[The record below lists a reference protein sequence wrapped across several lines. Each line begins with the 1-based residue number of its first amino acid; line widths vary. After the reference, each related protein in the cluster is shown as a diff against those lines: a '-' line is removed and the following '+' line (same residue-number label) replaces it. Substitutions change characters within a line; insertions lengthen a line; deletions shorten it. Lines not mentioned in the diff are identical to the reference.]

1 MTARETAMKNAD
13 IRILVV
19 DDEEHTRLGYAEV
32 LRLEDY
38 TVDVAKNGAAGLE
51 MVKKNQYDVIV
62 TDLRMPEMD
71 GTMFIENLRKFD
83 NEVKVVVITAFG
95 SFKSY
100 KKATSLGVVEYIN
113 KPVRAKDLKDA
124 ILKVLG
130 N

>member
-1 MTARETAMKNAD
+1 MMVREIEMTNSD
-13 IRILVV
+13 IKILVV

-38 TVDVAKNGAAGLE
+38 DVDVAENGAVGLE
-51 MVKKNQYDVIV
+51 MAKKNSYDVII

-83 NEVKVVVITAFG
+83 QDVKVVVITAFG

-113 KPVRAKDLKDA
+113 KPVRAKDLKEA
-124 ILKVLG
+124 VLKVL
-130 N
+130 NN

>member
-1 MTARETAMKNAD
+1 MKNAD

-38 TVDVAKNGAAGLE
+38 IVDVAENGAAGLE

-113 KPVRAKDLKDA
+113 KPVRAKDLKEA

>member
-38 TVDVAKNGAAGLE
+38 TVDVAENGAAGLE

-113 KPVRAKDLKDA
+113 KPVRAKDLKEA

>member
-1 MTARETAMKNAD
+1 MTNSD
-13 IRILVV
+13 IKILVV

-38 TVDVAKNGAAGLE
+38 DVDVAENGAVGLE
-51 MVKKNQYDVIV
+51 MAKKNSYDVII

-83 NEVKVVVITAFG
+83 QDVKVVVITAFG

-113 KPVRAKDLKDA
+113 KPVRAKDLKEA
-124 ILKVLG
+124 VLKVL
-130 N
+130 NN

>member
-1 MTARETAMKNAD
+1 MKNAD
-13 IRILVV
+13 IKILVV

-38 TVDVAKNGAAGLE
+38 DVDVAENGAAGLE
-51 MVKKNQYDVIV
+51 MAKKNRYDVII

-83 NEVKVVVITAFG
+83 QDVKVVVITAFG

-113 KPVRAKDLKDA
+113 KPVRAKDLKEA
-124 ILKVLG
+124 ILKVL
-130 N
+130 NN

>member
-1 MTARETAMKNAD
+1 MVREIEMKNAD
-13 IRILVV
+13 IKILVV

-38 TVDVAKNGAAGLE
+38 DVDVAENGAAGLE
-51 MVKKNQYDVIV
+51 MAKKNRYDVII

-83 NEVKVVVITAFG
+83 QDVKVVVITAFG

-113 KPVRAKDLKDA
+113 KPVRAKDLKEA
-124 ILKVLG
+124 ILKVL
-130 N
+130 NN

>member
-1 MTARETAMKNAD
+1 MTNSD
-13 IRILVV
+13 IKILVV

-38 TVDVAKNGAAGLE
+38 DVDVAENGAVGLE
-51 MVKKNQYDVIV
+51 MAKKNRYDVII

-83 NEVKVVVITAFG
+83 QDVKVVVITAFG

-113 KPVRAKDLKDA
+113 KPVRAKDLKEA
-124 ILKVLG
+124 VLKVL
-130 N
+130 NN

>member
-1 MTARETAMKNAD
+1 MTNSD
-13 IRILVV
+13 IKILVV

-38 TVDVAKNGAAGLE
+38 DVDVAENGAVGLE
-51 MVKKNQYDVIV
+51 MAKKNRYDVII

-71 GTMFIENLRKFD
+71 GTVFIENLRKFD
-83 NEVKVVVITAFG
+83 QDVKVVVITAFG

-113 KPVRAKDLKDA
+113 KPVRAKDLKEA
-124 ILKVLG
+124 ILKVL
-130 N
+130 NN

>member
-38 TVDVAKNGAAGLE
+38 VVDVAENGAAGLE

-113 KPVRAKDLKDA
+113 KPVRAKDLKEA

>member
-38 TVDVAKNGAAGLE
+38 TVDVAENGAAGLE

>member
-1 MTARETAMKNAD
+1 MMVREIEMTNSD
-13 IRILVV
+13 IKILVV

-38 TVDVAKNGAAGLE
+38 DVDVAENGAVGLE
-51 MVKKNQYDVIV
+51 MAKKNRYDVII

-71 GTMFIENLRKFD
+71 GTVFIENLRKFD
-83 NEVKVVVITAFG
+83 QDVKVVVITAFG

-113 KPVRAKDLKDA
+113 KPVRAKDLKEA
-124 ILKVLG
+124 ILKVL
-130 N
+130 NN

>member
-1 MTARETAMKNAD
+1 MKNAD

>member
-1 MTARETAMKNAD
+1 MMVREIEMTNSD
-13 IRILVV
+13 IKILVV

-38 TVDVAKNGAAGLE
+38 DVDVAENGAVGLE
-51 MVKKNQYDVIV
+51 MAKKNRYDVII

-83 NEVKVVVITAFG
+83 QDVKVVVITAFG

-113 KPVRAKDLKDA
+113 KPVRAKDLKEA
-124 ILKVLG
+124 VLKVL
-130 N
+130 NN

>member
-1 MTARETAMKNAD
+1 MTNSD
-13 IRILVV
+13 IKILVV

-38 TVDVAKNGAAGLE
+38 DVDVAENGAVGLE
-51 MVKKNQYDVIV
+51 MAKKNRYDVII

-71 GTMFIENLRKFD
+71 GTVFIENLRKFD
-83 NEVKVVVITAFG
+83 QDVKVVVITAFG

-113 KPVRAKDLKDA
+113 KPVRAKDLKEA
-124 ILKVLG
+124 VLKVL
-130 N
+130 NN

>member
-1 MTARETAMKNAD
+1 MKNAD

-38 TVDVAKNGAAGLE
+38 TVDVAENGAAGLE